1 MIKLIAIQK
10 IYLKMYLRHRYSPC
24 HNFGGGWNGL
34 TYEKLNNLIVD
45 MTLLDFVAKIAIQE
59 IIF

>member
-1 MIKLIAIQK
+1 M
-10 IYLKMYLRHRYSPC
+10 YLKHRYSSC

-45 MTLLDFVAKIAIQE
+45 MTLLDFVTKIAIQE

>member
-1 MIKLIAIQK
+1 MIKLIKIQQIYLK
-10 IYLKMYLRHRYSPC
+10 IYLKYIYSSC

-45 MTLLDFVAKIAIQE
+45 MTFLDFVTKIAIQE